1 MEREKNIEHFS
12 NSKVDVNNLMR
23 KVNDERKKSKRQNIV
38 VSAAALSAV
47 AVNFTTPDPSPLGLS
62 ESNPTISI
70 DNVKFEGITLSGS
83 LGSVASSVDS
93 PEHEKIIKTNKNKLY
108 KPCFNC

>member
-1 MEREKNIEHFS
+1 
-12 NSKVDVNNLMR
+12 
-23 KVNDERKKSKRQNIV
+23 
-38 VSAAALSAV
+38 
-47 AVNFTTPDPSPLGLS
+47 
-62 ESNPTISI
+62 
-70 DNVKFEGITLSGS
+70 LSGS